1 MEINGQLHVPT
12 TSTTGKI
19 LTYLGEYYF
28 GSERHITTP
37 YCRLENQ

>member
-12 TSTTGKI
+12 TSTTGKTLT

-28 GSERHITTP
+28 RSEWCIKTST
-37 YCRLENQ
+37 CRS